1 MSHTELFEHGRI
13 FLQRLPYLVV
23 ANIERMFYNNH
34 IATYGCAECE
44 RVVTLDGRETVEYP
58 AEMTNEEYR
67 IELDRMFGELDN
79 NRLLRYFYIF
89 VSEKIKRAQ

>member
-1 MSHTELFEHGRI
+1 MSHTEPLEHGRI

-23 ANIERMFYNNH
+23 ANTEQMFYNDH
-34 IATYGCAECE
+34 IATWMCGSE
-44 RVVTLDGRETVEYP
+44 RVVTLDGRQTVEYP
-58 AEMTNEEYR
+58 AEMTNKEYR
-67 IELDRMFGELDN
+67 GELDRMFGELDD